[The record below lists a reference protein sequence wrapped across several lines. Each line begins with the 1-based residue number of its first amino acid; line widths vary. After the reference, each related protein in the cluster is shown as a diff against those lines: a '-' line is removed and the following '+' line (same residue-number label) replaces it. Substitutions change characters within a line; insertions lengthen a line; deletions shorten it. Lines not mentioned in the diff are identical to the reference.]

1 VQCFF
6 YFGSCT
12 KTAPAKTEAVKS
24 KLTPKEVI
32 DKYLT
37 ALGGKDKLEAVKS
50 IVMENTIS
58 VLLGEITMT
67 TKNWAINSNLNSFLW
82 DRKRFSV
89 F

>member
-1 VQCFF
+1 LRSAFF

-12 KTAPAKTEAVKS
+12 KTTAPAKTEAVKS

-58 VLLGEITMT
+58 GL
-67 TKNWAINSNLNSFLW
+67 
-82 DRKRFSV
+82 RFREKLR
-89 F
+89 